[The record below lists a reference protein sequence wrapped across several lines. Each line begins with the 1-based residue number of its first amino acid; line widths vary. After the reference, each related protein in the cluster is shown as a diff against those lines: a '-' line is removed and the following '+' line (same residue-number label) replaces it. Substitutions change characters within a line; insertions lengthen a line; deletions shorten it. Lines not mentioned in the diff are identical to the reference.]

1 MASENDGRELGPS
14 LQAHRFDEAALAEYL
29 ADRIPGFDGECN
41 IRQFLGG
48 QSNPTF
54 LIENRSGSYVL
65 RKKPPGEL
73 LPSAH
78 AVDREFRV
86 ISALA
91 ETPVPVP
98 ATYLLCEDE
107 SIIGQ
112 MFYVMEYVPG
122 RVIPEGSMPE
132 CTPADRSAMYH
143 SMAAV
148 FGALHSV
155 DYQQTGLEDFGWPTG
170 YVTRQVSRWS
180 KQYQASKIED
190 FEPMDNLIAW
200 LTDNNPEDDQS
211 SIVHGDF
218 RPGNMIFHNLE
229 PKVTAVLDWELST
242 IGHPLADLG
251 YFMMPYYLDVDD
263 SANGIKG
270 LDLAALGIPTEEEL
284 LETYAKSCGREQVP
298 DIDFYIVFSMFRLA
312 AILAGV
318 LKRGIEGNAAD
329 PRAIERGRLYQQITE
344 SAWEIAGRLNNY
356 D

>member
-1 MASENDGRELGPS
+1 MSSENDGRELGPT
-14 LQAHRFDEAALAEYL
+14 LPAHRFDEAALTKYL
-29 ADRIPGFDGECN
+29 SGCISGFDGNCK

-48 QSNPTF
+48 QSNPTY
-54 LIENRSGSYVL
+54 LIEDRSGSYVL

-112 MFYVMEYVPG
+112 MFFVMEYVPG
-122 RVIPEGSMPE
+122 RVISEDSMPE
-132 CTPADRSAMYH
+132 CTAAERSAMYH
-143 SMAAV
+143 SMASV

-155 DYQQTGLEDFGWPTG
+155 DYQRTGLEDFGWPTD

-180 KQYQASKIED
+180 RQYQASKIED

-200 LTDNNPEDDQS
+200 LTDNNPQDDQS

-218 RPGNMIFHNLE
+218 RPGNMIFHNEE
-229 PKVTAVLDWELST
+229 PRVAAVLDWELST

-251 YFMMPYYLDVDD
+251 YFLMPYRLDAGD

-270 LDLAALGIPTEEEL
+270 LDLEALGIPSEKAL
-284 LETYAKSCGREQVP
+284 LETYAKSAGCGKIP
-298 DIDFYIVFSMFRLA
+298 DIDYYVAFAMFRLA

-318 LKRGIEGNAAD
+318 LRRGIDGNAAD
-329 PRAIERGRLYQQITE
+329 PRAVERGRWYQQITK
-344 SAWEIAGRLNNY
+344 SAWEIARRL
-356 D
+356 